1 MKNNLNKKIIIVI
14 TFLLAS
20 ILNINSF
27 IPTTKAYVNIHTTK
41 IYAKM
46 DVGEQLSL
54 GLGSDSTDTKWTS
67 SQKLVALVSNN
78 GLVTAKRSGKTT
90 IIAKANNESYSFDI
104 IVSENS
110 TTPTPTI
117 SPTPTI
123 LPTLSPTPIPTLS
136 PTPSPTPTPTPTLAP
151 ISTPIIQNS
160 QDDISV
166 TVYITKTG
174 SKYHRSGC
182 RYLSRSSIP
191 ISLSEAKKYYSPC
204 SICDPP
210 Q

>member
-1 MKNNLNKKIIIVI
+1 MKNKLIRKLIFAV
-14 TFLLAS
+14 TFLLVS
-20 ILNINSF
+20 NLYINSF
-27 IPTTKAYVNIHTTK
+27 IPTTKADVNIHTTK
-41 IYAKM
+41 IYAEM
-46 DVGEQLSL
+46 NVGEQLNL
-54 GLGSDSTDTKWTS
+54 GYGNDLIDTKWTS
-67 SQKLVALVSNN
+67 SKKSVALVSNN
-78 GLVTAKRSGKTT
+78 GLVTAKKSGKTT
-90 IIAKANNESYSFDI
+90 IIAKVNNESYSFDI

-110 TTPTPTI
+110 ITPAVTI
-117 SPTPTI
+117 SPTPTT
-123 LPTLSPTPIPTLS
+123 LPTLSPTPLPTLS
-136 PTPSPTPTPTPTLAP
+136 PTPSPTPYPTPTLAP
-151 ISTPIIQNS
+151 VPTPIIQNS
-160 QDDISV
+160 QDDISI